1 MQPVRVVL
9 VEDVPS
15 EAEIAVR
22 HLEAGGFSCTWQRV
36 DSEAMLRRTLVAY
49 RPDLILS
56 DFTLP
61 GFDGLAA
68 LEVVLEVAP
77 DTPFIF
83 LSGTLGEERAI
94 EALQRGA
101 YDYVLKTNM
110 ARLAPAARRALNE
123 AQTRRTRQRLEQ
135 QLRDIVVTS
144 QDWIWEHDPDGR
156 FTFCSDSVRTTL
168 GYEPQEIVGTQASQY
183 VHPEDLAALDFATH
197 TLGPGLRSAT
207 NLQARWR
214 HRNGSYR
221 WLERNMLVLLG
232 EGGEVV
238 GFRGTERDFTER
250 RRQEKRISRLTR
262 VLKMLSGVNG
272 ALVRIRQRR
281 EILVE
286 ACRLATTEGGYAS
299 ALVALIE
306 PGTRTARPT
315 AWSGSIDQ
323 QVVQQLTYSIAEHAE
338 EDGSVIA
345 RVLRSGV
352 SLVCN
357 DLQTLEMP
365 LAARAGLLDAG
376 FRSVVALPL
385 LVDRTPVGAL
395 MLTSYDVGAVGDE
408 ELRMLR
414 ELVANLSFGL
424 QYLHKEDEIR
434 FLSYFDPLTSLAKRG
449 LFCERV
455 VRALEPR
462 IGRRGTPAVAV
473 LDIEQLSTINDSF
486 GRHAGDL
493 LLQQV
498 ADRMKRHFDSTEL
511 LAHFGAGTFGVIMEA
526 AGDED
531 EAFHWMRE
539 QIMDV
544 FRAPFTVDARGIP
557 VDVKCGFARYPDNG
571 NDANALVQNAEAALR
586 GAKST
591 GEKYLHHRLELSAAV
606 AARMTMEHR
615 LRAAVERQD
624 FVLHYQPKYDVC
636 SREMR
641 GMEALLRW
649 HDPEA
654 GIVMPGVF
662 LSLMESSG
670 LIVPLG
676 DWILRQAAADL
687 RRWHAAGFSP
697 GRVAVNISPVQL
709 RRRAFADHLIDVVG
723 EWRSDDIGID
733 IEITEG
739 VLIDDVSSAVSQLRV
754 LRRSGVR
761 VAIDDFGTGYSSL
774 SRLSELPVDMLKID
788 RSFVAQLSN
797 GGAGRTL
804 VETIVALGKAFNMT
818 TLAEGVETAEQL
830 EMLAHMGCDQSQ
842 GYLHSRPL
850 AAADLEPMLKRAPVQ
865 SALQKSNG
873 ANFDRTAGA
882 HGG

>member
-1 MQPVRVVL
+1 MQPVRLVL
-9 VEDVPS
+9 VEDMPM
-15 EAEIAVR
+15 EAEIAIR
-22 HLEAGGFSCTWQRV
+22 QLESGGFACAWKRV
-36 DSEAMLRRTLVAY
+36 DSEVALRSELRNF
-49 RPDLILS
+49 RPDVILS

-61 GFDGLAA
+61 GFDGLTA
-68 LEVVLEVAP
+68 LDVSLEVAP

-94 EALQRGA
+94 DALQRGA
-101 YDYVLKTNM
+101 CDYVLKTNM
-110 ARLAPAARRALNE
+110 PRLVPAVRRAISD
-123 AQTRRTRQRLEQ
+123 AAVRRGRVALEQ
-135 QLRDIVVTS
+135 QLRDIVATS
-144 QDWIWEHDPDGR
+144 QDWIWEHDRSGK
-156 FTFCSDSVRTTL
+156 FTFSSDSVRTTL
-168 GYEPQEIVGTQASQY
+168 GYSPEEILGTNASQY
-183 VHPEDLAALDFATH
+183 VHPEDLAAIDFAMH
-197 TLGPGLRSAT
+197 TLGPNQRTAT

-232 EGGEVV
+232 DGGQVT
-238 GFRGTERDFTER
+238 GFRGSERDITER
-250 RRQEKRISRLTR
+250 RRQEKHISRLTR

-306 PGTRTARPT
+306 PGTGTARPA
-315 AWSGSIDQ
+315 AWSGSVDPQLIQ
-323 QVVQQLTYSIAEHAE
+323 QHTYSIAESAE
-338 EDGSVIA
+338 EDTSVIG
-345 RVLRSGV
+345 RVLRSGL

-357 DLQTLEMP
+357 DLQSLEMP
-365 LAARAGLLDAG
+365 LAARTALLDGG
-376 FRSVVALPL
+376 FRSAVALPL

-395 MLTSYDVGAVGDE
+395 MLTSYDMGVVSDE

-498 ADRMKRHFDSTEL
+498 ADRLKRQFDSTET
-511 LAHFGAGTFGVIMEA
+511 LAHFGAGTFGLIMEA
-526 AGDED
+526 SGDED
-531 EAFHWMRE
+531 EAVHWMQERVF
-539 QIMDV
+539 DV

-586 GAKST
+586 SAKAT
-591 GEKYLHHRLELSAAV
+591 GEKYLHHRMELSTAV
-606 AARMTMEHR
+606 VSRMTMEHR
-615 LRAAVERQD
+615 LRGAVERQD
-624 FVLHYQPKYDVC
+624 FELHYQPKVDV
-636 SREMR
+636 RTRQIR
-641 GMEALLRW
+641 GLEALVRW
-649 HDPEA
+649 RDPDA
-654 GIVMPGVF
+654 GLVMPNVF
-662 LSLMESSG
+662 LTLMESSG

-676 DWILRQAAADL
+676 DWILRQAASDL
-687 RRWHAAGFSP
+687 RRWPGAGLFA

-709 RRRAFADHLIDVVG
+709 RRRAFADHLLDLVG
-723 EWRSDDIGID
+723 EWRSESVGID

-739 VLIDDVSSAVSQLRV
+739 VLIDDVSSAVSQLRM

-774 SRLSELPVDMLKID
+774 SRLAELPVDMLKID
-788 RSFVAQLSN
+788 RSFVAQLTSSST
-797 GGAGRTL
+797 GRT
-804 VETIVALGKAFNMT
+804 VAQTVVALGKAFNMT
-818 TLAEGVETAEQL
+818 TLAEGVETREQFDLL
-830 EMLAHMGCDQSQ
+830 EHLGCEQSQ
-842 GYLHSRPL
+842 GYLHSRPQS
-850 AAADLEPMLKRAPVQ
+850 AADIEPLLKSGFAGT
-865 SALQKSNG
+865 LQKSNL
-873 ANFDRTAGA
+873 ASLDRTGTDR
-882 HGG
+882 GG